1 MHFQSVTFD
10 LDGTLLDTVPDLHAA
25 ARATLA
31 ELGLPPRSEDEIRRF
46 VGQGVVVL
54 VRRCLTWTTAPD
66 ENALAGAVAVF
77 PRNYS
82 AVNGQKTRIF
92 DGVLEGLDAWRA
104 TGLPLAVV
112 TNKPAAFTEPLLER
126 MGLSDY
132 FDVIVSGDSTPHRK
146 PHPAPLHHACRLMN
160 SDPAANLHIGDSRHD
175 IETARNAGCAVYCV
189 PYGYNEGELVRAE
202 DCDALVE
209 NLGAA
214 LLVARGACNR
224 AKTKH
229 LNQLD
234 SIS

>member
-54 VRRCLTWTTAPD
+54 VRRCLDRGTPPD
-66 ENALAGAVAVF
+66 EALLARAVEVF
-77 PRNYS
+77 KPHYA
-82 AVNGQKTRIF
+82 AVNGRKTRIF
-92 DGVLEGLDAWRA
+92 DGVLAGLDAWQA
-104 TGLPLAVV
+104 TGLPLAVL

-126 MGLSDY
+126 MGLSGY
-132 FDVIVSGDSTPHRK
+132 FAAIVSGDSTPFRK
-146 PHPAPLHHACRLMN
+146 PHPEPLRHACMRMGRAVN
-160 SDPAANLHIGDSRHD
+160 TNLHIGDSRHD
-175 IETARNAGCAVYCV
+175 IETARAAGCTVYCV
-189 PYGYNEGELVRAE
+189 PYRYNEGEAIRRE

-214 LLVARGACNR
+214 LRTAMMSTAN
-224 AKTKH
+224 
-229 LNQLD
+229 
-234 SIS
+234 

>member
-25 ARATLA
+25 ARVTLA
-31 ELGLPPRSEDEIRRF
+31 ELGLQPRREDEIRRF

-54 VRRCLTWTTAPD
+54 VRRCLTWAAAPD
-66 ENALAGAVAVF
+66 DKALAEAVAVF
-77 PRNYS
+77 QRHYA

-126 MGLSDY
+126 MGLAPY
-132 FDVIVSGDSTPHRK
+132 FSAIVSGDSTPHRK
-146 PHPAPLHHACRLMN
+146 PHPAPLHHACRLMA

-175 IETARNAGCAVYCV
+175 IETARNAGCSVYCV
-189 PYGYNEGELVRAE
+189 PYGYNEGEMVRAE
-202 DCDALVE
+202 DCDALVAS
-209 NLGAA
+209 LGAA
-214 LLVARGACNR
+214 LQAARSVCKSG
-224 AKTKH
+224 
-229 LNQLD
+229 
-234 SIS
+234 